1 MPKVRSKKD
10 IDMNKVEFDTKTP
23 HNVQQDQL
31 RRSKVRKK
39 KKRNKI
45 IRRFV
50 VIFLLLIIAACIGAY
65 AYFYATDSF
74 KIQNIKINGVSHLTQ
89 DEMDQLIDIP
99 EDATL
104 LKVDTDTI
112 VKRLKRDAWIKDVQI
127 GMEFPSTLVINITER
142 DIAAIVEVPTTTT
155 ATDKQVRNWAISS
168 DHMWLMPIPD
178 KNSEAAK
185 NINQQIYADL
195 EGVMHIVDVSPSV
208 QPEISSYCTD
218 EPVNC
223 AIDVVSAMTT
233 DLKNQVKYVK
243 ATDANSTNLFLNNG
257 VEIAVGNSENLREKE
272 RVAQELLSKY
282 DGKISYI
289 NVRNPQNPTW
299 RSI

>member
-10 IDMNKVEFDTKTP
+10 IDMRNVEFDTKTP

-31 RRSKVRKK
+31 RRNQQRKK
-39 KKRNKI
+39 KKRNRILRRVI
-45 IRRFV
+45 IIFV
-50 VIFLLLIIAACIGAY
+50 LLIIATCVGAY
-65 AYFYATDSF
+65 SYFYFTDSF
-74 KIQNIKINGVSHLTQ
+74 KIQDVKINGVNHLTQ

-99 EDATL
+99 DGETL

-112 VKRLKRDAWIKDVQI
+112 IKRLKRDAWIKDVQI
-127 GMEFPSTLVINITER
+127 LPQFPSTLVINITER
-142 DIAAIVEVPTTTT
+142 DIAAVVEVPSTTK
-155 ATDKQVRNWAISS
+155 DKQVRNWAISA

-178 KNSEAAK
+178 INSEAAK
-185 NINQQIYADL
+185 NINQQIYNDL
-195 EGVMHIVDVSPSV
+195 NGVMHIVDVSPSV
-208 QPEISSYCTD
+208 QPEISTYCTD

-223 AIDVVSAMTT
+223 AIDVVRAMTT
-233 DLKNQVKYVK
+233 DLKSQVKNVK

-257 VEIAVGNSENLREKE
+257 VEIAVGNADNIREKE
-272 RVAQELLSKY
+272 RVAQELLTKY